1 MGQTVQWNM
10 VILVVSGAK
19 TGPTGQSYRKCRN
32 KKCSAVCSNKRQ
44 IEVACTKCATN
55 SGCQM
60 PKLLGK
66 MTKCAQTEC
75 AKQCSDG
82 LRSKSCKECR
92 KSGVCFQGARRNS
105 KAAEPLAL
113 LRKFIIGGNGKRI
126 KIGNGT
132 KGQLRCAMGMCSN
145 QCLLKHTGKLSAEC
159 QKCVEKFCPLINAT
173 SSSCIAAE
181 NNKEPSYNFCT
192 NIMDC
197 NKGGV
202 GPVAAHVTGLACTKN
217 TACCTWD
224 I

>member
-1 MGQTVQWNM
+1 MCEAMLGWFALKVLQ
-10 VILVVSGAK
+10 
-19 TGPTGQSYRKCRN
+19 R
-32 KKCSAVCSNKRQ
+32 
-44 IEVACTKCATN
+44 
-55 SGCQM
+55 M
-60 PKLLGK
+60 PQVGSLL
-66 MTKCAQTEC
+66 
-75 AKQCSDG
+75 S
-82 LRSKSCKECR
+82 RSKT
-92 KSGVCFQGARRNS
+92 
-105 KAAEPLAL
+105 
-113 LRKFIIGGNGKRI
+113 KF

-159 QKCVEKFCPLINAT
+159 QKCVEKFCPLVSAA

-181 NNKEPSYNFCT
+181 NNKEPAYNFCT